1 MKKNLIYTFA
11 MAVALIAT
19 SCNQENTTGAET
31 TGNDV
36 AASTPAAQNT
46 VDNPN
51 VATTEAT
58 QPAATPANPNGPVM
72 SFKETVYDFG
82 TVKQGEVINHTFTF
96 TNTGKEPLVIEN
108 ASASCGCTVPEW
120 TKTPIAPGKTGEIKV
135 QFNST
140 GKYGQQSPMV
150 TIRAN
155 TEPNITQV
163 SLKGTVEASSIP
175 TAGADGPVKRN

>member
-1 MKKNLIYTFA
+1 MKKNLIFTFA
-11 MAVALIAT
+11 MAVALMAT
-19 SCNQENTTGAET
+19 SCNQENTTDTAT
-31 TGNDV
+31 TGTEAT
-36 AASTPAAQNT
+36 AATPAADAT
-46 VDNPN
+46 VANPN
-51 VATTEAT
+51 IATTEPT
-58 QPAATPANPNGPVM
+58 AATPANPNAPAM

-82 TVKQGEVINHTFTF
+82 TVKQGEVVNHTFTF
-96 TNTGKEPLVIEN
+96 TNTGKEPLIIEN

-120 TKTPIAPGKTGEIKV
+120 TKTPVAPGQTGEIKV

-140 GKYGQQSPMV
+140 GKAGQQAPMV

-163 SLKGTVEASSIP
+163 SLKGTVEASNIP

>member
-11 MAVALIAT
+11 MAVALMAT
-19 SCNQENTTGAET
+19 SCNQENATDASATAT
-31 TGNDV
+31 DAT
-36 AASTPAAQNT
+36 AATATEAT
-46 VDNPN
+46 IDNPN
-51 VATTEAT
+51 IATTEQAVATT
-58 QPAATPANPNGPVM
+58 ANPNAPAM
-72 SFKETVYDFG
+72 NFEQQVYDFG
-82 TVKQGEVINHTFTF
+82 TIKQGEVVNHTFTF
-96 TNTGKEPLVIEN
+96 TNTGKEPLIIEN

-120 TKTPIAPGKTGEIKV
+120 PRTPIAPGEKGEIKV

-163 SLKGTVEASSIP
+163 SLKGTVEASSVP
-175 TAGADGPVKRN
+175 TAGAEGPIKRN

>member
-1 MKKNLIYTFA
+1 MKKNLIFTFA
-11 MAVALIAT
+11 MAVALMAT
-19 SCNQENTTGAET
+19 SCNQSSTTDAAATETEATAAIPTAET
-31 TGNDV
+31 
-36 AASTPAAQNT
+36 T

-51 VATTEAT
+51 VASAE
-58 QPAATPANPNGPVM
+58 QVAAPSANPNAPVM

-140 GKYGQQSPMV
+140 GKYGQQAPMV

-163 SLKGTVEASSIP
+163 SLKGTVEANSIP